1 VKGWINMKL
10 YLDAKSKNN
19 TGYTPDWLKI
29 DYEENDCCY
38 TLTLDL
44 QGDIDYNEDTLSC
57 RYKGALI
64 PWTLYYNETGD
75 ECNFYEMD
83 GDKVESIMPVEK
95 IISIIENGTNYT
107 VGIYPVFEKDFDLAE
122 DDELNDCHG
131 SINIYYD
138 GKEITKDF
146 VFETELNIY

>member
-1 VKGWINMKL
+1 MKL

-19 TGYTPDWLKI
+19 IGYTPDWLKI

-38 TLTLDL
+38 TLTLDI
-44 QGDIDYNEDTLSC
+44 QGDIDYDKNTLSC
-57 RYKGALI
+57 RCKGDLI
-64 PWTLYYNETGD
+64 PWVLDDNENGD
-75 ECNFYEMD
+75 EYDLSEVD
-83 GDKVESIMPVEK
+83 EDELESIMPFEK

-122 DDELNDCHG
+122 DDELSDCHG
-131 SINIYYD
+131 SINIYHY
-138 GKEITKDF
+138 GKEIKKDF